1 MTDIS
6 PINILIANEQA
17 QEAKQT
23 ALSLRAFFPDSRIE
37 LVYSA
42 DEVIHWAPKSEWHTI
57 LADAD
62 LFRQSG
68 LATLTEVKRQAPM
81 ATIIIQADC
90 NDMTLGTQVLQY
102 GVDFYIAKNSHAFLT
117 ELPFVLRTFLKN
129 QDLNS
134 RWNAAN
140 ERVLRLEEQASR
152 MQTDQQSLVEQLDQV
167 RQERAQL
174 QEQLQAHEVELS
186 QTKEKKQLLL
196 DQWEKIR
203 QAHTTMEEELQ
214 QVTGQLTQERGEN
227 QAYKEQ
233 LEKLR
238 QERDQIQ
245 ERLFQIDEEKQSLLA
260 QVGQTRHT
268 YTLLEERLQRHD
280 AELSQ
285 ERNDNRVYR
294 EQLEKLRQE
303 RDHLHE
309 QVLNIQMEKQSLVTQ
324 LGEARNTYTLLE
336 ERLQRHDAQLSQERN
351 DNRAQREQLEKLR
364 QEHDQIQELLLQ
376 NQIEKQSLLTQV
388 GEARHAYTV
397 LEERLQRHDAELLQ
411 ERNDNRAQREQLEKL
426 RQERDQIQEQLSQN
440 QIEKQSLL
448 TQVGEARHAYTVL
461 EERLQRHDAELAQ
474 ERNENQAHREQLE
487 KLRQER
493 DQIQEQLSQNQIEKQ
508 SLLTQSEQLRLEHSQ
523 MEERI
528 KRLEERLLQE
538 QRDKAL

>member
-17 QEAKQT
+17 QEAKET

-37 LVYSA
+37 VVYSA
-42 DEVIHWAPKSEWHTI
+42 DEVVHRAAKCRWHTI

-62 LFRQSG
+62 LFRQSE
-68 LATLTEVKRQAPM
+68 LATMTELKRQAPT

-134 RWNAAN
+134 RLNVAN

-260 QVGQTRHT
+260 QVGQTRSEEHT
-268 YTLLEERLQRHD
+268 SELQSRGHLVCRLLLEKKKYTRWRH
-280 AELSQ
+280 
-285 ERNDNRVYR
+285 
-294 EQLEKLRQE
+294 
-303 RDHLHE
+303 
-309 QVLNIQMEKQSLVTQ
+309 TW
-324 LGEARNTYTLLE
+324 
-336 ERLQRHDAQLSQERN
+336 
-351 DNRAQREQLEKLR
+351 
-364 QEHDQIQELLLQ
+364 
-376 NQIEKQSLLTQV
+376 
-388 GEARHAYTV
+388 
-397 LEERLQRHDAELLQ
+397 
-411 ERNDNRAQREQLEKL
+411 
-426 RQERDQIQEQLSQN
+426 
-440 QIEKQSLL
+440 
-448 TQVGEARHAYTVL
+448 
-461 EERLQRHDAELAQ
+461 
-474 ERNENQAHREQLE
+474 
-487 KLRQER
+487 
-493 DQIQEQLSQNQIEKQ
+493 
-508 SLLTQSEQLRLEHSQ
+508 
-523 MEERI
+523 
-528 KRLEERLLQE
+528 
-538 QRDKAL
+538 